1 VQVVSNN
8 AASPATPA
16 NPTRVWFNRAFS
28 SVYTAISLIRQAD
41 RDQRYHLIY
50 SHVAVAPA
58 GQVAH
63 QFELEPTGL
72 KGDEYVDWCLAF
84 CRQHAVEIFVT
95 GKEARL
101 IIAAGDRFA
110 ALGVRVLSAG
120 SADTLQLLHDK
131 ARFYATVDCPQAP
144 PPATIAVHTVAEFDA
159 AYAALRGRY
168 PKLCIKPSQ
177 SIYGLGFAVI
187 DEQRSCAELLI
198 AGVQYH
204 IGLADLR
211 AGLAL
216 LPEFRTMLVM
226 EYLEGREYSV
236 DCVGD
241 HGRLMAAVPRKKPQ
255 SSAATGQRIDL
266 HADILAACATLTAN
280 YGLNG
285 CFNVQ
290 FRETGDQPR
299 LLEINPRMSGGI
311 SMACAAGP
319 NLPYIAL
326 AGFDQGFEQVEIAP
340 VRNGARVTE
349 VSIAME
355 L

>member
-1 VQVVSNN
+1 MVSNQGVVC
-8 AASPATPA
+8 
-16 NPTRVWFNRAFS
+16 RVWFNRAFS
-28 SVYTAISLIRQAD
+28 SVYTAISLIRKEDQQ
-41 RDQRYHLIY
+41 QRYHLIY
-50 SHVAVAPA
+50 SHPAAAPA
-58 GQVAH
+58 GQLAH

-72 KGDEYVDWCLAF
+72 KGEDYLAWCLAF
-84 CRQHAVEIFVT
+84 CRQHAVDIFVP

-101 IIAAGDRFA
+101 ISAERQRFA
-110 ALGVRVLSAG
+110 EAGTRVLVAG
-120 SADTLQLLHDK
+120 SADALQLLHDK
-131 ARFYATVDCPQAP
+131 ARFYAGVECPQAP
-144 PPATIAVHTVAEFDA
+144 PPEAIAVHTVAEFDA
-159 AYAALRGRY
+159 AYATLRARY
-168 PKLCIKPSQ
+168 AKLCIKPSQ

-198 AGVQYH
+198 AGVHYH

-241 HGRLMAAVPRKKPQ
+241 NGRLVCAVPRKKPQ
-255 SSAATGQRIDL
+255 SSGTAQRIEL
-266 HADILAACATLTAN
+266 HGGILDACATLAAAH
-280 YGLNG
+280 GLNG

-290 FRETGDQPR
+290 FRESDGQPR

-326 AGFDQGFEQVEIAP
+326 AGFDQGYESIEIPA
-340 VRNGARVTE
+340 VRDGARVTE
-349 VSIAME
+349 VSVALE

>member
-1 VQVVSNN
+1 VQVVSN
-8 AASPATPA
+8 AASPAAPA

-28 SVYTAISLIRQAD
+28 SVYTAISLIREAD

-50 SHVAVAPA
+50 SHVAAATA

-72 KGDEYVDWCLAF
+72 KGEEYVAWCLAF
-84 CRQHAVEIFVT
+84 CRQHAVDIFVT

-101 IIAAGDRFA
+101 IIAAEAQFA

-144 PPATIAVHTVAEFDA
+144 PPEAIAVHTVAEFDA

-241 HGRLMAAVPRKKPQ
+241 HGQLMAAVPRKKPQ

-266 HADILAACATLTAN
+266 HADILAACATLAAS

-290 FRETGDQPR
+290 FRETGAQPR

-326 AGFDQGFEQVEIAP
+326 AGFDRGYANVEIAP

>member
-1 VQVVSNN
+1 
-8 AASPATPA
+8 
-16 NPTRVWFNRAFS
+16 
-28 SVYTAISLIRQAD
+28 
-41 RDQRYHLIY
+41 
-50 SHVAVAPA
+50 
-58 GQVAH
+58 
-63 QFELEPTGL
+63 
-72 KGDEYVDWCLAF
+72 
-84 CRQHAVEIFVT
+84 
-95 GKEARL
+95 
-101 IIAAGDRFA
+101 
-110 ALGVRVLSAG
+110 
-120 SADTLQLLHDK
+120 
-131 ARFYATVDCPQAP
+131 
-144 PPATIAVHTVAEFDA
+144 
-159 AYAALRGRY
+159 
-168 PKLCIKPSQ
+168 
-177 SIYGLGFAVI
+177 
-187 DEQRSCAELLI
+187 
-198 AGVQYH
+198 
-204 IGLADLR
+204 
-211 AGLAL
+211 
-216 LPEFRTMLVM
+216 M

-241 HGRLMAAVPRKKPQ
+241 HGQLMAAVPRRKPQ

-266 HADILAACATLTAN
+266 HADILAACATLAES

-326 AGFDQGFEQVEIAP
+326 AGFDRGFETVEIAP

>member
-1 VQVVSNN
+1 VQVVSN
-8 AASPATPA
+8 AASPAAPE

-28 SVYTAISLIRQAD
+28 SVYTAISLIREAD

-50 SHVAVAPA
+50 SHVAAATA

-72 KGDEYVDWCLAF
+72 RGEEYVAWCLAF
-84 CRQHAVEIFVT
+84 CRQHAVDIFVT

-101 IIAAGDRFA
+101 IIAAEAQFA

-131 ARFYATVDCPQAP
+131 ARFYATVNCPQAP
-144 PPATIAVHTVAEFDA
+144 PPEAIAVHTVAEFDA

-204 IGLADLR
+204 IGLTDLR

-241 HGRLMAAVPRKKPQ
+241 HGQLMAAVPRKKPQ

-266 HADILAACATLTAN
+266 HADILAACATLAAS

-290 FRETGDQPR
+290 FRETGAQPR

-326 AGFDQGFEQVEIAP
+326 AGFDRGYANVEIAP
-340 VRNGARVTE
+340 VRNGARVSE

>member
-1 VQVVSNN
+1 MQSNSQGKS
-8 AASPATPA
+8 ASVR
-16 NPTRVWFNRAFS
+16 RVWFNRAFS
-28 SVYTAISLIRQAD
+28 SVYTAISLIRDAD
-41 RDQRYHLIY
+41 RAQRYHLIY
-50 SHVAVAPA
+50 SHVAPAPA
-58 GQVAH
+58 GQAAH
-63 QFELEPTGL
+63 QFELEPAGL
-72 KGDEYVDWCLAF
+72 KGDDYVDWCLDF
-84 CRQHAVEIFVT
+84 CRLHGVQILVA

-101 IIAAGDRFA
+101 ISAASGRFA
-110 ALGVRVLSAG
+110 DVGARVLCAG

-144 PPATIAVHTVAEFDA
+144 PPATVAVHTLAEFDA
-159 AYAALRGRY
+159 AYAQLRGRH

-241 HGRLMAAVPRKKPQ
+241 HGNLVVAVPRKKPQ
-255 SSAATGQRIDL
+255 SSGTAQRIDL
-266 HADILAACATLTAN
+266 HADILAACATLASS

-290 FRETGDQPR
+290 FRETGERPR

-319 NLPYIAL
+319 NLPYLAL
-326 AGFDQGFEQVEIAP
+326 AGFDQGFDQVEIAP
-340 VRNGARVTE
+340 VRDGARVTE
-349 VSIAME
+349 VSIALE

>member
-1 VQVVSNN
+1 MVSDSVQ
-8 AASPATPA
+8 
-16 NPTRVWFNRAFS
+16 RVWFNRAFS
-28 SVYTAISLIRQAD
+28 SVYTAISLIREAD
-41 RDQRYHLIY
+41 REQRYHLIY
-50 SHVAVAPA
+50 SHVAPATA

-72 KGDEYVDWCLAF
+72 KGDEYVAWCLDF
-84 CRQHAVEIFVT
+84 CRQHAVNIFVT

-101 IIAAGDRFA
+101 IMAANDSFA
-110 ALGVRVLSAG
+110 EIGVRVQAAA
-120 SADTLQLLHDK
+120 SADNLQLLHDK
-131 ARFYATVDCPQAP
+131 ARFYATVACPQAP
-144 PPATIAVHTVAEFDA
+144 PPQAIAVHTLAEFDA
-159 AYAALRGRY
+159 AWTELRGRY
-168 PKLCIKPSQ
+168 NKLCIKPSQ
-177 SIYGLGFAVI
+177 SIYGLGFALI

-198 AGVQYH
+198 AGVQYT

-241 HGRLMAAVPRKKPQ
+241 NGKLIVAVPRKKPQ
-255 SSAATGQRIDL
+255 SSAATGQRIDM
-266 HADILAACATLTAN
+266 HADILAACATLTEN

-290 FRETGDQPR
+290 FRETGGQPR

-326 AGFDQGFEQVEIAP
+326 AGFDRGFEHVEIAP

-349 VSIAME
+349 VSIAMA

>member
-1 VQVVSNN
+1 MVSDSVQ
-8 AASPATPA
+8 
-16 NPTRVWFNRAFS
+16 RVWFNRAFS
-28 SVYTAISLIRQAD
+28 SVYTAISLIRAED
-41 RDQRYHLIY
+41 REQRYHLIY
-50 SHVAVAPA
+50 SHVAPATA

-72 KGDEYVDWCLAF
+72 KGDDYVAWCLDF
-84 CRQHAVEIFVT
+84 CRQHAVDIFVT

-101 IIAAGDRFA
+101 IMAANERFA
-110 ALGVRVLSAG
+110 EIGVRVQAAA

-131 ARFYATVDCPQAP
+131 ARFYATVACPQAP
-144 PPATIAVHTVAEFDA
+144 PPQAIAVHTLAEFDA
-159 AYAALRGRY
+159 AWTELRGRY
-168 PKLCIKPSQ
+168 NKLCIKPSQ
-177 SIYGLGFAVI
+177 SIYGLGFALI

-198 AGVQYH
+198 AGVQYT

-241 HGRLMAAVPRKKPQ
+241 NGKLIVAVPRKKPQ
-255 SSAATGQRIDL
+255 SSSATGQRIDM
-266 HADILAACATLTAN
+266 HADILAACATLSEN

-290 FRETGDQPR
+290 FRETGGQPR

-326 AGFDQGFEQVEIAP
+326 AGFDRGFEHVEIAP
-340 VRNGARVTE
+340 VRNVVRVTE
-349 VSIAME
+349 VSIAMA

>member
-1 VQVVSNN
+1 VQVVSN
-8 AASPATPA
+8 AASPAAPE

-28 SVYTAISLIRQAD
+28 SVYTAISLIREAD

-50 SHVAVAPA
+50 SHVAAATA

-63 QFELEPTGL
+63 QFELEPAGL
-72 KGDEYVDWCLAF
+72 KGEEYVAWCLAF
-84 CRQHAVEIFVT
+84 CRQHAVDIFVT

-101 IIAAGDRFA
+101 IVGAEAQFA

-120 SADTLQLLHDK
+120 TADTLQLLHDK

-144 PPATIAVHTVAEFDA
+144 PPEAIAVHTVAEFDA

-266 HADILAACATLTAN
+266 HADILAACATLAAS

-290 FRETGDQPR
+290 FRETGAQPR

-326 AGFDQGFEQVEIAP
+326 AGFDRGYANVEIAP

>member
-84 CRQHAVEIFVT
+84 CRQHAVDIFVT

>member
-1 VQVVSNN
+1 LQSKSASVQ
-8 AASPATPA
+8 
-16 NPTRVWFNRAFS
+16 RVWFNRAFS
-28 SVYTAISLIRQAD
+28 SVYTAISLIRDAD
-41 RDQRYHLIY
+41 REQRYHLMY
-50 SHVAVAPA
+50 SHVSPAPA

-63 QFELEPTGL
+63 QFELEPAGL
-72 KGDEYVDWCLAF
+72 KGDEYVDWCLDF
-84 CRQHAVEIFVT
+84 CRRHAVDIFVT

-101 IIAAGDRFA
+101 ITAASARFA
-110 ALGVRVLSAG
+110 DAGVRILSAG
-120 SADTLQLLHDK
+120 TADTLQLLHDK

-144 PPATIAVHTVAEFDA
+144 PPEAIAVHTLAEFDA
-159 AYAALRGRY
+159 AYAQLRSRY

-241 HGRLMAAVPRKKPQ
+241 HGQLMAAVPRKKPQ
-255 SSAATGQRIDL
+255 SSGTSQRIDL
-266 HADILAACATLTAN
+266 HADILAACATLAAN
-280 YGLNG
+280 HGLNG

-290 FRETGDQPR
+290 FRETGERPR

-326 AGFDQGFEQVEIAP
+326 AGFDRGFDQVAIAP